1 MTRKASI
8 SHEDAIIEEL
18 RKDPDYAAEY
28 LRAALEESDEPKVL
42 LVALRHI
49 AKAQG
54 MQIDALDPASAI
66 DTSLSE

>member
-42 LVALRHI
+42 LVAAHREGADNAGGGEVSTERKNI
-49 AKAQG
+49 STAC
-54 MQIDALDPASAI
+54 
-66 DTSLSE
+66 